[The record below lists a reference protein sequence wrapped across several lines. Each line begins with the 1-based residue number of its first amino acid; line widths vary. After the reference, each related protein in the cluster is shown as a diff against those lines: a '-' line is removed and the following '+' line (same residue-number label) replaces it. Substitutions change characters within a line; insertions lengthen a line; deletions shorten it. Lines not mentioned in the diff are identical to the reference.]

1 MAAAMTG
8 EGTDY
13 ANLATS
19 VVLVDEQYGIS
30 FRKGSDMVEKMNSYI
45 EEFKADG
52 TLQQLADKY
61 SVSLAK

>member
-1 MAAAMTG
+1 MTG

-13 ANLATS
+13 ANLTSS

-30 FRKGSDMVEKMNSYI
+30 FRKDSDMVEKVNAYF

-52 TLQQLADKY
+52 TLKELSEKYSVQLAD
-61 SVSLAK
+61 